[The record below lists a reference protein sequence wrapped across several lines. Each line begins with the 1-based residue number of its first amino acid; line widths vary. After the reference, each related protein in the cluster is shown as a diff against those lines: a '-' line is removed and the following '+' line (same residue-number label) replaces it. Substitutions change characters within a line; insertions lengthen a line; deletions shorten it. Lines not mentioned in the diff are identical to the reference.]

1 MQRYRVR
8 KDGQGRSC
16 VEVALRGEG
25 LLRHP
30 MFSKGTAFTREERT
44 AFGLEGQMLEILQT
58 QDRAIKVVKLVPPV
72 GRGSSPLQTQ
82 IERASSAG

>member
-1 MQRYRVR
+1 V
-8 KDGQGRSC
+8 DGPKT
-16 VEVALRGEG
+16 LNG
-25 LLRHP
+25 LILEHLGDIP
-30 MFSKGTAFTREERT
+30 EAGA